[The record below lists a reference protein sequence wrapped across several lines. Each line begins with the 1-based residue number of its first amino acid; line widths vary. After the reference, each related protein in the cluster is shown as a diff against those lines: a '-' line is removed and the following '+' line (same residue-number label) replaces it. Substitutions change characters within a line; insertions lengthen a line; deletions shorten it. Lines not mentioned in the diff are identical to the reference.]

1 MLNMDS
7 ALPTLIKTR
16 PNFYREQ
23 SSLMYVPGAYIL
35 ANIVVELPWLLL
47 VVLTG
52 STVRV
57 EGVGEGQQ
65 SRPPASPNAPH
76 PPPPFAARSATS

>member
-57 EGVGEGQQ
+57 DGLGEGAG
-65 SRPPASPNAPH
+65 RPPTPPNAPT
-76 PPPPFAARSATS
+76 PPPSAARSATL